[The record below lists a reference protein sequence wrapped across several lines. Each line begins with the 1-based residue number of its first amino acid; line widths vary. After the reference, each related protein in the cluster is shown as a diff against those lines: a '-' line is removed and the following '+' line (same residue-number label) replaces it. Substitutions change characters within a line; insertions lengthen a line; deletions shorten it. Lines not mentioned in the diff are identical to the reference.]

1 MSADWSEA
9 RDRVERTLRRLTM
22 ETGRPPTVREIAAVL
37 GRSGSTVAYHLRA
50 LEERGIV
57 RNDPH
62 RSRSYRLTS

>member
-1 MSADWSEA
+1 
-9 RDRVERTLRRLTM
+9 M

-37 GRSGSTVAYHLRA
+37 SRSGSTVAYHLRA

-57 RNDPH
+57 RHDPH